1 MTGETEAE
9 PMSDEYDYSNLRP
22 DELLA
27 RMAGLAVLQKRID
40 TALKAMKSEYQ
51 RNHDAGM
58 PGENAR
64 FGGMDA
70 ATVSVSGDGE
80 GRYVVDDPLAYA
92 DFLAHYGFD
101 CEGQPSY
108 HTVNYPTVT
117 AMGGAFL
124 ERLIREHGGAIP
136 DGVSWHAGRKGTV
149 TIRLNKGVSE
159 HAFDRSL
166 LANTVMDAIEPA
178 VTVAA

>member
-1 MTGETEAE
+1 
-9 PMSDEYDYSNLRP
+9 MSEEYDYSSLRP

-40 TALKAMKSEYQ
+40 TALKAMKAEYQ
-51 RNHDAGM
+51 RDHDADA

-64 FGGMDA
+64 FGGLDA
-70 ATVSVSGDGE
+70 ATVSVSKDGE
-80 GRYVVDDPLAYA
+80 GRYMVDDPLAYA

-101 CEGQPSY
+101 CEGQPAY

-117 AMGGAFL
+117 AMGEAYL
-124 ERLIREHGGAIP
+124 DRLIRGHGGAIP

-149 TIRLNKGVSE
+149 TIRLNKGVAE
-159 HAFDRSL
+159 RAFDRTL
-166 LANTVMDAIEPA
+166 LADTVMDAIEPA
-178 VTVAA
+178 ASVTVAA